1 MTPRPIPSNRR
12 TTFAAW
18 FLGVLILAAVLAPLL
33 ASESS
38 AVVPFSPDRVDL
50 SSRLQPP
57 SSSHWF
63 GTDELGRDLLARTV
77 HGARISL
84 AIGLSVAL
92 LALGVGALLGAV
104 AGYAGGP
111 FDWAVARAIELA
123 LSFPFFFLA
132 LGVAALFEPSLGSVV
147 VALVA
152 VSWTSN
158 AKVVRGE
165 IRRLRASDITVAARA
180 AGASRTRILFRHL
193 LPAAMGPAVASAAFG
208 VASAI
213 AAESALSF
221 LGLGVQPPQA
231 SWGSILA
238 SADDYIQRA
247 WWIAFFPGLTVF
259 ATVLACTFL
268 GEAARDALD
277 PSCEAQ
283 EPV

>member
-1 MTPRPIPSNRR
+1 MRRARLGRSRR
-12 TTFAAW
+12 TMLAAS
-18 FLGVLILAAVLAPLL
+18 FLGLLILVAILAPLL
-33 ASESS
+33 ASDSS
-38 AVVPFSPDRVDL
+38 PLVPFSPDRVDL
-50 SSRLQPP
+50 TARLLPP
-57 SSSHWF
+57 STSHWF
-63 GTDELGRDLLARTV
+63 GTDELGRDLFARTV
-77 HGARISL
+77 HGSRVSL
-84 AIGLSVAL
+84 AVGLSVAL
-92 LALGVGALLGAV
+92 LALGIGAILGAL
-104 AGYAGGP
+104 AGYAGGA
-111 FDWAVARAIELA
+111 FDWTVARAIELA

-132 LGVAALFEPSLGSVV
+132 LGVAALFEPSFAAV
-147 VALVA
+147 VATLVA
-152 VSWTSN
+152 VSWTSD

-165 IRRLRASDITVAARA
+165 IRRLRAGDIAVAARA
-180 AGASRTRILFRHL
+180 AGASRLRILFRHL

-247 WWIAFFPGLTVF
+247 WWIALFPGLAVF
-259 ATVLACTFL
+259 FTVLACTFL

-277 PSCEAQ
+277 PSSEAH

>member
-1 MTPRPIPSNRR
+1 ML
-12 TTFAAW
+12 AAS
-18 FLGVLILAAVLAPLL
+18 FLGLLILVAILAPVL

-38 AVVPFSPDRVDL
+38 PLVPFSPERVDL
-50 SSRLQPP
+50 AARLLPP
-57 SSSHWF
+57 STSHWF
-63 GTDELGRDLLARTV
+63 GTDELGRDLFARTV
-77 HGARISL
+77 HGARVSL
-84 AIGLSVAL
+84 AVGLSVAL
-92 LALGVGALLGAV
+92 LALGIGAILGAL
-104 AGYAGGP
+104 AGYAGGA
-111 FDWAVARAIELA
+111 FDWTVSRAIELA

-132 LGVAALFEPSLGSVV
+132 LGVAALFEPSFASVV
-147 VALVA
+147 ATLVA
-152 VSWTSN
+152 VSWTSD

-165 IRRLRASDITVAARA
+165 IRRLRAGDIDVAARA
-180 AGASRTRILFRHL
+180 AGASRLRILFRHL

-247 WWIAFFPGLTVF
+247 WWIALFPGLAVF
-259 ATVLACTFL
+259 FTVLACTFL
-268 GEAARDALD
+268 GEAARDGLD
-277 PSCEAQ
+277 PSSEAH

>member
-1 MTPRPIPSNRR
+1 MKRFLLASGRR
-12 TTFAAW
+12 T
-18 FLGVLILAAVLAPLL
+18 LLAASFIVLMLLAALLAPVL

-38 AVVPFSPDRVDL
+38 PLVPYSPDRVDL
-50 SSRLQPP
+50 TSRLLPP

-63 GTDELGRDLLARTV
+63 GTDELGRDLFARTL
-77 HGARISL
+77 HGARVSFAVGI
-84 AIGLSVAL
+84 SVAI
-92 LALGVGALLGAV
+92 LALGVGALLGAM

-111 FDWAVARAIELA
+111 LDWAVSRAIELA

-132 LGVAALFEPSLGSVV
+132 LGVAALFEPSFGSVV
-147 VALVA
+147 ATLVA
-152 VSWTSN
+152 VSWTSD

-165 IRRLRASDITVAARA
+165 IRRLRSSDLAVAARA
-180 AGASRTRILFRHL
+180 AGASRSRILFRHL
-193 LPAAMGPAVASAAFG
+193 LPAAVGPAVAAAAFG

-247 WWIAFFPGLTVF
+247 WWIALFPGLAVF

-277 PSCEAQ
+277 PAGRAH
-283 EPV
+283 EPA